1 MPQEPWKTDQWFVS
15 PWNFES
21 AVRDQLHFPQ
31 QIKFHDI
38 TLRDGEQQT
47 GVIFT
52 KDDKIRIAEA
62 LAEAGVHRIEAG
74 MPVVSPSDNAA
85 IKEIV
90 KRNLGPQIF
99 AFSRCMVDDVKR
111 AVDCGVAGIVMEVPS
126 SKHIIEYAYKWPL
139 EKAID
144 LSIESTAYA
153 HSQGLEIVFFPID
166 FSRAEMKWV
175 LDLILRVA
183 NEGHMDA
190 LALVDTFGV
199 VSPHAMQYLVRQV
212 KARVNKRLEAH
223 FHMDFGM
230 GIANTIMALAEGVEV
245 VHSTVLGLGERAG
258 NVPIEETA
266 MALLTLYGIDTGLKY
281 DKLYGLAR
289 LVEQLSG
296 HRVAS
301 NRPVVGEQLFQ
312 IESGIIASWWQN
324 CGKDHPTELFP
335 FHWDVVGQPP
345 AKVVLGKGS
354 GIDSIKAA
362 LTGIGVQASEEEAMQ
377 VVVAVKEFSLEH
389 KRLLTDAEFRSV
401 VAQTLPNKTL
411 PTKAGQQAVPTA
423 V

>member
-21 AVRDQLHFPQ
+21 AVRDQLHFPK

-62 LAEAGVHRIEAG
+62 LAEAGVQRIEAG
-74 MPVVSPSDNAA
+74 MPVVSPSDTSA

-111 AVDCGVAGIVMEVPS
+111 AVDCGVSGIVMEVPS
-126 SKHIIEYAYKWPL
+126 STHIIEYAYKWPL
-139 EKAID
+139 ERAID

-183 NEGHMDA
+183 TEGHMDA

-199 VSPHAMQYLVRQV
+199 VSPHAMQYLVREV
-212 KARVNKRLEAH
+212 KKRVNKRLEAH

-230 GIANTIMALAEGVEV
+230 GIANTIMAVAEGVEV
-245 VHSTVLGLGERAG
+245 IHSTVLGLGERAG

-266 MALLTLYGIDTGLKY
+266 MALLTLYGIDTGIKY

-296 HRVAS
+296 HKVAS

-324 CGKDHPTELFP
+324 CGKDNPTELFP

-362 LTGIGVQASEEEAMQ
+362 LKGIGVEANDEEAMQ
-377 VVVAVKEFSLEH
+377 VVVCVKEFSLEH
-389 KRLLTDAEFRSV
+389 KRLLTDDEFRSV
-401 VAQTLPNKTL
+401 VAKVLPNKVGTH
-411 PTKAGQQAVPTA
+411 AVPA
-423 V
+423 

>member
-1 MPQEPWKTDQWFVS
+1 MPQEPWKTDKWFVS
-15 PWNFES
+15 PWNFND
-21 AVRDQLHFPQ
+21 AVRSEFRFPAN
-31 QIKFHDI
+31 IKIHDI

-52 KDDKIRIAEA
+52 KDDKVRIAEG

-74 MPVVSPSDNAA
+74 MPVVSPSDQAA

-90 KRNLGPQIF
+90 KRNLGPQVF

-111 AVDCGVAGIVMEVPS
+111 AVDCGVSGIVMEVPS
-126 SKHIIEYAYKWPL
+126 SQHIIQYAYQWPL
-139 EKAID
+139 ERAIQ

-153 HSQGLEIVFFPID
+153 HSQGLEVVFFPID
-166 FSRAEMKWV
+166 FTRADMKWV

-230 GIANTIMALAEGVEV
+230 GVANTIMAVAEGVEV
-245 VHSTVLGLGERAG
+245 IHSTVLGLGERAG
-258 NVPIEETA
+258 NTPMEETA
-266 MALLTLYGIDTGLKY
+266 LALLTLYGIDIGLKY

-289 LVEQLSG
+289 LVQELSG
-296 HRVAS
+296 HAVPS
-301 NRPVVGEQLFQ
+301 NRPVVGDALFQ
-312 IESGIIASWWQN
+312 IESGIIASWFQN
-324 CGKDHPTELFP
+324 CGAAQPTELFP
-335 FHWDVVGQPP
+335 YHWDVVGQPP
-345 AKVVLGKGS
+345 AKIVFGKGS
-354 GIDSIKAA
+354 GIDSINGG
-362 LTGIGVQASEEEAMQ
+362 LRDLGIEFTEEEAMQ
-377 VVVAVKEFSLEH
+377 VVAAVKAFSLEH
-389 KRLLTDAEFRSV
+389 KRLLTASEFRTIA
-401 VAQTLPNKTL
+401 VATLPHR
-411 PTKAGQQAVPTA
+411 AGVGAAV
-423 V
+423 

>member
-1 MPQEPWKTDQWFVS
+1 MSQEPWKTDKWYVS
-15 PWNFES
+15 PWNF
-21 AVRDQLHFPQ
+21 ADPVRAQLHFPK

-52 KDDKIRIAEA
+52 KDDKIRIAEG

-74 MPVVSPSDNAA
+74 MPVVSPSDTAA

-111 AVDCGVAGIVMEVPS
+111 SVDCGVSGIVMEVPS
-126 SKHIIEYAYKWPL
+126 STHIIQYAYKWQL

-153 HSQGLEIVFFPID
+153 HSQGLEVVFFPID
-166 FSRAEMKWV
+166 FSRAEINWV
-175 LDLILRVA
+175 LDLITRVA

-199 VSPHAMQYLVRQV
+199 LAPHAMQYLVREA
-212 KARVNKRLEAH
+212 KKRISKRLEAH

-230 GIANTIMALAEGVEV
+230 GIANTLMAVAEGVEV
-245 VHSTVLGLGERAG
+245 IHSTVLGLGERAG
-258 NVPIEETA
+258 NVPMEETA

-281 DKLYGLAR
+281 DKFYGLAR
-289 LVEQLSG
+289 LVQELSG
-296 HRVAS
+296 HAVPS

-324 CGKDHPTELFP
+324 CGQDHATELFP
-335 FHWDVVGQPP
+335 YRWDVVGQPAP
-345 AKVVLGKGS
+345 KVVLGKGS

-362 LTGIGVQASEEEAMQ
+362 LKNLGVEATEEEAMQ
-377 VVVAVKEFSLEH
+377 VVMAVKQFSLER
-389 KRLLTDAEFRSV
+389 KRLLTDEEFRRV
-401 VAQTLPNKTL
+401 VKATLP
-411 PTKAGQQAVPTA
+411 QAVG
-423 V
+423 VG

>member
-1 MPQEPWKTDQWFVS
+1 MSQEPWKTDKWFVS

-21 AVRDQLHFPQ
+21 AVRDQLHFAK

-74 MPVVSPSDNAA
+74 MPVVSPSDTAA

-111 AVDCGVAGIVMEVPS
+111 AVDCGVSGIVMEVPS
-126 SKHIIEYAYKWPL
+126 STHIIEYAYKWPL

-153 HSQGLEIVFFPID
+153 HSQGLEVVFFPID

-199 VSPHAMQYLVRQV
+199 LSPHAMQYLVREV
-212 KARVNKRLEAH
+212 KKRVNKRLEAH

-296 HRVAS
+296 HAVAS

-324 CGKDHPTELFP
+324 CGKDNPTELFP
-335 FHWDVVGQPP
+335 FRWDVVGQPP

-362 LTGIGVQASEEEAMQ
+362 LKDLGIQVTDEEAMQ
-377 VVVAVKEFSLEH
+377 VVMGVKELSLQH

-401 VAQTLPNKTL
+401 VAKVLPNKVG
-411 PTKAGQQAVPTA
+411 AQAVPTA

>member
-1 MPQEPWKTDQWFVS
+1 MSQEPWKTDQWFVS

-21 AVRDQLHFPQ
+21 AVTDQLHFPK

-74 MPVVSPSDNAA
+74 MPVVSPSDTSA

-111 AVDCGVAGIVMEVPS
+111 AVDCGVQGIVMEVPS
-126 SKHIIEYAYKWPL
+126 STHIIQYAYKWEL

-153 HSQGLEIVFFPID
+153 HSQGLEVVFFPID

-175 LDLILRVA
+175 LDLITRVA

-199 VSPHAMQYLVRQV
+199 LAPHAVQYLVREA
-212 KARVNKRLEAH
+212 KKRINKRLEAH

-230 GIANTIMALAEGVEV
+230 GVANTVIALAEGVEV

-258 NVPIEETA
+258 NVPLEETS
-266 MALLTLYGIDTGLKY
+266 MALLTLYGVDTGLKY
-281 DKLYGLAR
+281 DKFYGLSK
-289 LVEQLSG
+289 LVQQLSG
-296 HRVAS
+296 HAVPS
-301 NRPVVGEQLFQ
+301 NRQVVGDSLFQ
-312 IESGIIASWWQN
+312 IESGIIASWFEN
-324 CGKDHPTELFP
+324 CGVENATELFP
-335 FHWDVVGQPP
+335 FRWDVVGQAP
-345 AKVVLGKGS
+345 AGVVFGKGS
-354 GIDSIKAA
+354 GIDSVKWG
-362 LTGIGVQASEEEAMQ
+362 LRKLGVEFNEEEAMS
-377 VVVAVKEFSLEH
+377 VVAAVKDFSLRNR
-389 KRLLTDAEFRSV
+389 RLLTAAELRSIV
-401 VAQTLPNKTL
+401 SATLPCRAAGAKTAL
-411 PTKAGQQAVPTA
+411 
-423 V
+423 

>member
-1 MPQEPWKTDQWFVS
+1 MPQEPWKTDKWFVS
-15 PWNFES
+15 PWNFTDP
-21 AVRDQLHFPQ
+21 VREQLHFPKNVQ
-31 QIKFHDI
+31 FHDI

-52 KDDKIRIAEA
+52 KDEKIRIAEA

-74 MPVVSPSDNAA
+74 MPVVSPSDAAA

-90 KRNLGPQIF
+90 KRNLGPQVF

-111 AVDCGVAGIVMEVPS
+111 AVDCGVSGIVMEVPS
-126 SKHIIEYAYKWPL
+126 STHIIEYAYKWPL

-166 FSRAEMKWV
+166 FSRAEMNWV
-175 LDLILRVA
+175 LDLITRVA

-199 VSPHAMQYLVRQV
+199 LAPHAIQYLVREA
-212 KARVNKRLEAH
+212 KKRTNKRLEAH
-223 FHMDFGM
+223 FHMDFGL
-230 GIANTIMALAEGVEV
+230 GIANTILAVAEGVEV
-245 VHSTVLGLGERAG
+245 IHSTVLGLGERAG
-258 NVPIEETA
+258 NIPMEETA
-266 MALLTLYGIDTGLKY
+266 MALLTLYGIDTGLRV
-281 DKLYGLAR
+281 DKLYSLAR

-296 HRVAS
+296 HKVAS

-324 CGKDHPTELFP
+324 CGADHPTELFP
-335 FHWDVVGQPP
+335 FRWDVVGQPAP
-345 AKVVLGKGS
+345 KVVIGKGS
-354 GIDSIKAA
+354 GIDSIKAK
-362 LTGIGVQASEEEAMQ
+362 LKELGIQTSEEEAMN
-377 VVVAVKEFSLEH
+377 VLAAVKQYSLET
-389 KRLLTDAEFRSV
+389 KALLTDQEFRQV
-401 VAQTLPNKTL
+401 VKATLP
-411 PTKAGQQAVPTA
+411 QAVGARAETST
-423 V
+423 

>member
-1 MPQEPWKTDQWFVS
+1 MS
-15 PWNFES
+15 PWNF
-21 AVRDQLHFPQ
+21 AAPVREQLHFPK

-52 KDDKIRIAEA
+52 KDDKIRIAEG

-74 MPVVSPSDNAA
+74 MPVVSPSDTAA

-111 AVDCGVAGIVMEVPS
+111 AVDCGVSGIVMEVPS
-126 SKHIIEYAYKWPL
+126 STHIIEYAYKWPL

-153 HSQGLEIVFFPID
+153 HSQGLEVVFFPID
-166 FSRAEMKWV
+166 FSRAEMNWV
-175 LDLILRVA
+175 LDLITRVA

-199 VSPHAMQYLVRQV
+199 LAPHAMQYLVREI
-212 KARVNKRLEAH
+212 KKRINKRLEAH

-230 GIANTIMALAEGVEV
+230 GIANTHHGGGRGRRSDSFDGAG
-245 VHSTVLGLGERAG
+245 TRRARRQRADG
-258 NVPIEETA
+258 RDGHGAADAVRHRS
-266 MALLTLYGIDTGLKY
+266 GIKY

-289 LVEQLSG
+289 LVEELSG
-296 HRVAS
+296 HKVAS

-335 FHWDVVGQPP
+335 FHWDVVGQPAP
-345 AKVVLGKGS
+345 KVVIGKGS
-354 GIDSIKAA
+354 GIDSIKAK
-362 LTGIGVQASEEEAMQ
+362 LHELGVKATEEEAMS
-377 VVVAVKEFSLEH
+377 VVMAVKEHSLRT
-389 KRLLTDAEFRSV
+389 KALLTDAEFRQV
-401 VAQTLPNKTL
+401 LAATLP
-411 PTKAGQQAVPTA
+411 KAVGVA
-423 V
+423 

>member
-1 MPQEPWKTDQWFVS
+1 MSQQPWKTDKWFVS
-15 PWNFES
+15 PWNFND
-21 AVRDQLHFPQ
+21 AVREEFHFPKTI
-31 QIKFHDI
+31 QIHDI

-52 KDDKIRIAEA
+52 KDDKIRIAEG

-74 MPVVSPSDNAA
+74 MPVVSPSDTAA

-90 KRNLGPQIF
+90 KRNLGPKIF

-111 AVDCGVAGIVMEVPS
+111 ALDCGVAGVVMEVPS
-126 SKHIIEYAYKWPL
+126 SQHIIQYAYQWPL
-139 EKAID
+139 ERAIQ

-153 HSQGLEIVFFPID
+153 HAQGLEVVFFPID
-166 FSRAEMKWV
+166 FTRADMTWV

-212 KARVNKRLEAH
+212 KARVDKRLEAH

-230 GIANTIMALAEGVEV
+230 GVANTIMAVAEGVEV
-245 VHSTVLGLGERAG
+245 IHSTVLGVGERAG
-258 NVPIEETA
+258 NTPMEETA
-266 MALLTLYGIDTGLKY
+266 MALLTLYGIDVGLKY
-281 DKLYGLAR
+281 EKLYGLAR
-289 LVEQLSG
+289 LVEELSG
-296 HRVAS
+296 HKVAS
-301 NRPVVGEQLFQ
+301 NRPVVGEALYQ
-312 IESGIIASWWQN
+312 IESGIIASWFQN
-324 CGKDHPTELFP
+324 CGAQQPTELFP
-335 FHWDVVGQPP
+335 YHWDLVGQPP

-362 LTGIGVQASEEEAMQ
+362 LRSIGVEFTEEEAMQ
-377 VVVAVKEFSLEH
+377 VVSAVKDFSLVH
-389 KRLLTDAEFRSV
+389 KRLLTEDEFLSV
-401 VAQTLPNKTL
+401 VAATLPNRL
-411 PTKAGQQAVPTA
+411 RAARAVETA
-423 V
+423 K

>member
-1 MPQEPWKTDQWFVS
+1 LEEFIMPQEPWKTDQWFVS

-21 AVRDQLHFPQ
+21 AVRDQLHFAK

-74 MPVVSPSDNAA
+74 MPVVSPSDASA

-90 KRNLGPQIF
+90 KRKLGPQIF
-99 AFSRCMVDDVKR
+99 AFSRCMVEDVKR
-111 AVDCGVAGIVMEVPS
+111 AVDCGVSGIVMEVPS
-126 SKHIIEYAYKWPL
+126 STHIIEYAYKWPL

-266 MALLTLYGIDTGLKY
+266 MALLTMYGIDTGLKY

-296 HRVAS
+296 HKVAS

-362 LTGIGVQASEEEAMQ
+362 LKDIGVQATEEEAMQ
-377 VVVAVKEFSLEH
+377 VVAGVKEFSLQH

-401 VAQTLPNKTL
+401 VAKVLPNKVG
-411 PTKAGQQAVPTA
+411 AQAVPTA

>member
-1 MPQEPWKTDQWFVS
+1 MSQEPWKTDQWYVS
-15 PWNFES
+15 PWNF
-21 AVRDQLHFPQ
+21 ADPVRAELHFPKQ
-31 QIKFHDI
+31 VKFHDI

-52 KDDKIRIAEA
+52 KDDKIRIAEG

-74 MPVVSPSDNAA
+74 MPVVSPSDTAA

-90 KRNLGPQIF
+90 KRNLGPRIF
-99 AFSRCMVDDVKR
+99 AFSRCMVEDVKR
-111 AVDCGVAGIVMEVPS
+111 SVDCGVSGIVMEVPS
-126 SKHIIEYAYKWPL
+126 STHIIQYAYKWQL

-153 HSQGLEIVFFPID
+153 HSQGLEVVFFPID
-166 FSRAEMKWV
+166 FSRAEIHWV
-175 LDLILRVA
+175 LDLITRVA

-199 VSPHAMQYLVRQV
+199 LAPHAMQYLVREA
-212 KARVNKRLEAH
+212 KKRIDKRLEAH

-230 GIANTIMALAEGVEV
+230 GIANTIMAVAEGVEV
-245 VHSTVLGLGERAG
+245 IHSTVLGLGERAG
-258 NVPIEETA
+258 NVPMEETA

-281 DKLYGLAR
+281 DKFYSLAR
-289 LVEQLSG
+289 LVQELSG
-296 HRVAS
+296 HAVAT

-324 CGKDHPTELFP
+324 CGQDHPTELFP
-335 FHWDVVGQPP
+335 YRWDVVGQPP
-345 AKVVLGKGS
+345 PKVVLGKGS

-362 LTGIGVQASEEEAMQ
+362 LNDIGVEATEEEAMR
-377 VVVAVKEFSLEH
+377 VVMAVKQFSLER
-389 KRLLTDAEFRSV
+389 KRLLTDAEFRGV
-401 VAQTLPNKTL
+401 VKATLP
-411 PTKAGQQAVPTA
+411 QAVGA

>member
-1 MPQEPWKTDQWFVS
+1 MPQEPWKTEKWFVS
-15 PWNFES
+15 PWNFND
-21 AVRDQLHFPQ
+21 AVRAEFHFPKTI
-31 QIKFHDI
+31 QIHDI

-52 KDDKIRIAEA
+52 KDDKIRIAEG

-74 MPVVSPSDNAA
+74 MPVVSPSDMAA

-90 KRNLGPQIF
+90 KRNLGPQVF

-111 AVDCGVAGIVMEVPS
+111 AVDCGVSGVVMEVPS
-126 SKHIIEYAYKWPL
+126 SQHIIQYAYQWPL
-139 EKAID
+139 ERAIQ

-153 HSQGLEIVFFPID
+153 HEQGLEVVFFPID
-166 FSRAEMKWV
+166 FTRADMNWV

-230 GIANTIMALAEGVEV
+230 GVANTIMAVAEGVEV
-245 VHSTVLGLGERAG
+245 IHSTVLGLGERAG
-258 NVPIEETA
+258 NTPMEETA
-266 MALLTLYGIDTGLKY
+266 LALLTMYGIDIGLKY
-281 DKLYGLAR
+281 DKLYSLAR
-289 LVEQLSG
+289 LVQDLSG
-296 HRVAS
+296 HQVPR
-301 NRPVVGEQLFQ
+301 NRPVVGEALYQ
-312 IESGIIASWWQN
+312 IESGIIASWFQN
-324 CGKDHPTELFP
+324 CGGQQPTELFP
-335 FHWDVVGQPP
+335 YHWDVVGQPP

-362 LTGIGVQASEEEAMQ
+362 LRGIGLEFTEEEAMQ
-377 VVVAVKEFSLEH
+377 VVGAVKQFSLDR

-401 VAQTLPNKTL
+401 AEATLPHRVL
-411 PTKAGQQAVPTA
+411 AQAVQTA
-423 V
+423 S

>member
-1 MPQEPWKTDQWFVS
+1 MSQQPWKTDKWFVS
-15 PWNFES
+15 PWDFEP
-21 AVRDQLHFPQ
+21 AVRDQLHFAK

-74 MPVVSPSDNAA
+74 MPVVSPSDTSA

-90 KRNLGPQIF
+90 KRNLGPQVF

-111 AVDCGVAGIVMEVPS
+111 AVDCGVSGIVMEVPS
-126 SKHIIEYAYKWPL
+126 STHIIEYAYKWPL
-139 EKAID
+139 ERAID

-166 FSRAEMKWV
+166 FSRADMKWV

-183 NEGHMDA
+183 NEGWMDA

-199 VSPHAMQYLVRQV
+199 VSPHAMQYLVREV
-212 KARVNKRLEAH
+212 KKRVNKRLEAH

-266 MALLTLYGIDTGLKY
+266 MALLTLYGVDTGLKY
-281 DKLYGLAR
+281 EKLYGLAR

-296 HRVAS
+296 HKVAS

-324 CGKDHPTELFP
+324 CGKDNPTELFP

-362 LTGIGVQASEEEAMQ
+362 LKGIGVDASEEEAMQ
-377 VVVAVKEFSLEH
+377 VVMGVKEHSLGT
-389 KRLLTDAEFRSV
+389 KALLTQEEFRSV
-401 VAQTLPNKTL
+401 VAKVLPH
-411 PTKAGQQAVPTA
+411 KAGKQAVPTA

>member
-1 MPQEPWKTDQWFVS
+1 MPQEPWKTDKWFVS
-15 PWNFES
+15 PWNFND
-21 AVRDQLHFPQ
+21 AVRAEFHFPKTV
-31 QIKFHDI
+31 QIHDI

-52 KDDKIRIAEA
+52 KDDKIRIAEG

-74 MPVVSPSDNAA
+74 MPVVSPSDMAA

-90 KRNLGPQIF
+90 KRNLGPQVF

-111 AVDCGVAGIVMEVPS
+111 AVDCGVSGVVMEVPS
-126 SKHIIEYAYKWPL
+126 SQHIIQYAYQWPL
-139 EKAID
+139 ERAIQ

-153 HSQGLEIVFFPID
+153 HEQGLEVVFFPID
-166 FSRAEMKWV
+166 FTRADMDWV

-230 GIANTIMALAEGVEV
+230 GVANTIMAVAEGVEV
-245 VHSTVLGLGERAG
+245 IHSTVLGLGERAG
-258 NVPIEETA
+258 NTPMEETA
-266 MALLTLYGIDTGLKY
+266 LALLTMYGVDIGLKY

-289 LVEQLSG
+289 LVQELSG
-296 HRVAS
+296 HAVPS
-301 NRPVVGEQLFQ
+301 NRPVVGEALYQ
-312 IESGIIASWWQN
+312 IESGIIASWFQN
-324 CGKDHPTELFP
+324 CGKQQPTELFP
-335 FHWDVVGQPP
+335 YHWDLVGQPP
-345 AKVVLGKGS
+345 ATVVLGKGS

-362 LTGIGVQASEEEAMQ
+362 LRGIGLDFTEEEAMQ
-377 VVVAVKEFSLEH
+377 VVGAVKQFSLDR
-389 KRLLTDAEFRSV
+389 KRLLTEAEFRSV
-401 VAQTLPNKTL
+401 AETTLPHRVG
-411 PTKAGQQAVPTA
+411 AQAVQTA
-423 V
+423 G

>member
-1 MPQEPWKTDQWFVS
+1 MSQQPWKTDQWFVS

-21 AVRDQLHFPQ
+21 AVRDQLHFAK
-31 QIKFHDI
+31 QIQFHDI

-74 MPVVSPSDNAA
+74 MPVVSPSDMSA

-90 KRNLGPQIF
+90 KRNLGPKIF

-111 AVDCGVAGIVMEVPS
+111 AVDCGVSGIVMEVPS
-126 SKHIIEYAYKWPL
+126 STHIIEYAYKWPL

-166 FSRAEMKWV
+166 FSRADMKWV

-199 VSPHAMQYLVRQV
+199 VSPHAMQYLVREV
-212 KARVNKRLEAH
+212 KKRIDKRLEAH

-266 MALLTLYGIDTGLKY
+266 LALLTLYGIDTGLKY

-289 LVEQLSG
+289 LVEELSG
-296 HRVAS
+296 HKVAS

-324 CGKDHPTELFP
+324 CGKDNPTELFP
-335 FHWDVVGQPP
+335 FHWDLVGQPP

-362 LTGIGVQASEEEAMQ
+362 LKGIGVEANDEEAMK
-377 VVVAVKEFSLEH
+377 VVMGVKEFSLEH
-389 KRLLTDAEFRSV
+389 KRLLTDSEFRSV
-401 VAQTLPNKTL
+401 VAKVLPDKVG
-411 PTKAGQQAVPTA
+411 AHAVPTA